1 MSDAQLSEA
10 FERFADSIHKLAESN
25 NKTMR
30 WFLIGMLAVAVV
42 MVMTL
47 IAILHDLD
55 EIRRHIGEGKVENAQ
70 TVNVSRPP
78 TDKEILLDVLNELK
92 RGKQ

>member
-47 IAILHDLD
+47 MAILHDLD
-55 EIRRHIGEGKVENAQ
+55 DIRKHIGEGRIENAQ
-70 TVNVSRPP
+70 TVNVARPP
-78 TDKEILLDVLNELK
+78 TDKEILIDVLNEI
-92 RGKQ
+92 RRNKQ